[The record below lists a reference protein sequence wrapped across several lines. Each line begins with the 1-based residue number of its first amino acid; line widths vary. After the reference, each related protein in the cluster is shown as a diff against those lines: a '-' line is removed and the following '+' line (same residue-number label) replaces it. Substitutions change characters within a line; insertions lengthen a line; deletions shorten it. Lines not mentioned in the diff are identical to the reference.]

1 MNLLQSFIFKFI
13 LLNALVRTTSIKQE
27 LSLLLE
33 KDDSLVLDRLSDIFR
48 RTYNTTMPQVSNL
61 HEALQLVFAG
71 DLSQF
76 STLP

>member
-1 MNLLQSFIFKFI
+1 M
-13 LLNALVRTTSIKQE
+13 
-27 LSLLLE
+27 SLLLE

-71 DLSQF
+71 DLS
-76 STLP
+76 